1 MQAYCVFE
9 SDTSTSSINTIANSV
24 KAESNVLVEHLFE
37 VFKTIQTPLESISWK
52 GVVTFWQP

>member
-9 SDTSTSSINTIANSV
+9 SDASTSSINTIANSV

-52 GVVTFWQP
+52 GVVTF